1 MNNINLRMSLKDCST
16 ELRRLGLE
24 RLLSDVY
31 KRKVTLVRL
40 LEEQSVPPDIIESL
54 KLRNMGLVVDRMI
67 EYVRQSVSN
76 TNGGERRFKIIE
88 RYYGLD
94 GNMPAPLSAMSA
106 KYGITRERVRQLKD
120 RSLFGLRTGSA
131 LLAFEATAVESARRC
146 HRIDFT
152 PLPPPPVEPETSET
166 NMQILMSHREHLRLD
181 PERKSFSA
189 SQKAALSACLAGKT
203 VAISGCAGSGKT
215 LVALALASAF
225 SESGKRTL
233 VTCFTRSLANHL
245 EDLLVEKSNITV
257 ASFHALCLRLGTRAG
272 LPVPG
277 GWTNRVWSEKF
288 PELLE
293 NAVSQC
299 PELRFD
305 RIIVDD
311 AQDFQDRWWEALRAS
326 LSGSDAGLYY
336 CIDDN
341 ELVRAQA
348 RQLPHAERVCFLGEN
363 RRSPSALKQL
373 LTSCYRSST
382 SLILENRLSDLPEFY
397 ICRDDEDIRRT
408 VGHVFDDMISTL
420 GLEPGEIAV
429 LTPRLPK
436 YSVVYG
442 ARLGRGLKLVIRNTR
457 VRNHTCLSRIGT
469 FRGLERKGIILVD
482 IDGKF
487 AGQSRD
493 DRMLQLYQAL
503 TRCTRK
509 VVIVGTEAGWRCFND
524 LRPTRYPGGLVPPQV
539 VAESGV
545 KPG

>member
-24 RLLSDVY
+24 RLLTDVY
-31 KRKVTLVRL
+31 KRKVTLVKL

-54 KLRNMGLVVDRMI
+54 KLRNMGMVVDRMI

-120 RSLFGLRTGSA
+120 RSLFGLRTGAA
-131 LLAFEATAVESARRC
+131 LLAFEATAVDSARRC

-152 PLPPPPVEPETSET
+152 PLPPPPVEPANAPESAPV
-166 NMQILMSHREHLRLD
+166 LMSHDEHLRLD
-181 PERKSFSA
+181 PERKSFSSA
-189 SQKAALSACLAGKT
+189 QKAALSACLAGKS

-215 LVALALASAF
+215 LVCLALASAF

-233 VTCFTRSLANHL
+233 VTCFTRSLGNHL
-245 EDLLVEKSNITV
+245 DEMLVEKGNVTV
-257 ASFHALCLRLGTRAG
+257 ASFHALCLRLGIRAG

-293 NAVSQC
+293 NAVKKC

-311 AQDFQDRWWEALRAS
+311 AQDFHDRWWEALRACM
-326 LSGSDAGLYY
+326 SGDDAGLYY

-341 ELVRAQA
+341 DLVRAQA
-348 RQLPHAERVCFLGEN
+348 RQLPLVERVCFLQEN
-363 RRSPSALKQL
+363 RRSPSALKHL
-373 LTSCYRSST
+373 LSACYRSSSSMT
-382 SLILENRLSDLPEFY
+382 LRNPVSDPPEFY
-397 ICRDDEDIRRT
+397 ICRDEEEMRRT
-408 VGHVFDDMISTL
+408 VGHVFDDMLSTM

-442 ARLGRGLKLVIRNTR
+442 ARLRRGLKLVVRNTQ
-457 VRNHTCLSRIGT
+457 VRNHSCLSRIGT
-469 FRGLERKGIILVD
+469 FRGLERRGIILVD

-487 AGQSRD
+487 ANQGRE

-503 TRCTRK
+503 TRCTGK
-509 VVIVGTEAGWRCFND
+509 VVVVGTEAGWHCFNE
-524 LRPTRYPGGLVPPQV
+524 LRPTRYPGMLLPPQV